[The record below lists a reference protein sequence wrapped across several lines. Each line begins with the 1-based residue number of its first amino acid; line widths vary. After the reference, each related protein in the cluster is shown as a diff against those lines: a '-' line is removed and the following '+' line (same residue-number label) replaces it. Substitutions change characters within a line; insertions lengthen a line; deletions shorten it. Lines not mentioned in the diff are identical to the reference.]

1 VQSDKKTVILLMA
14 VAAIFMCGIGYLFV
28 LRYRA
33 GDIYPV
39 YSSLRADPI
48 GTKAFYESL
57 ERCRQVSVTRNYEDI
72 RTLDLDPDTTF
83 LWLGDTIR
91 SGEIMD
97 GDTIGTL
104 NAFVR
109 RGGRIVFA
117 FLPTNRKKRQPPTA
131 DEEEDEDEDKD
142 EEEDRDKDGDK
153 DEDDEKKNRRKVA
166 RADKAPPP
174 T

>member
-1 VQSDKKTVILLMA
+1 MA
-14 VAAIFMCGIGYLFV
+14 VAATFVCGIGYLFV

-57 ERCRQVSVTRNYEDI
+57 DRCRQVSVTRNYEDV

-91 SGEIMD
+91 SGETID
-97 GDTIGTL
+97 GDTIGAL

-117 FLPTNRKKRQPPTA
+117 FLPTNRAKRKPPTVNE
-131 DEEEDEDEDKD
+131 DDEDEKENKNKDEKEDKD
-142 EEEDRDKDGDK
+142 EEEKKDQDKDGDK
-153 DEDDEKKNRRKVA
+153 DEDNEKKARRKAA